1 MHDKQWSLTVFEK
14 FIDTISDSTLLLTF
28 KKLPLVDFWYII
40 KEDPKLPEKIIKILL
55 SFPAA
60 YLYEAGFSSY
70 TSSKTTYHRD

>member
-1 MHDKQWSLTVFEK
+1 MEFNLTEFEK
-14 FIDTISDSTLLLTF
+14 FIDVISDSTLLLTF

-40 KEDPKLPEKIIKILL
+40 KEDPKLHEKIIKILL

-70 TSSKTTYHRD
+70 TSSKTTYRRD